1 LPIVKI
7 YTAFIKLDSAL
18 KFAGLCE
25 SGGEAKVRIAD
36 GDVTVNGVIST
47 ERGKKLYP
55 GDTVTL
61 GENSFILQRF
71 QTYVSE

>member
-1 LPIVKI
+1 MPTVKI
-7 YTAFIKLDSAL
+7 YTEFIKLDSAL

-25 SGGEAKVRIAD
+25 SGGEAKTLIAD
-36 GDVTVNGVIST
+36 GQVTVNGEVST

-61 GENSFILQRF
+61 GKESFILAK
-71 QTYVSE
+71 VSN